1 MSTAT
6 PAPPLAP
13 AQEPRR
19 KERIRRSQVPEV
31 TRKAQARLGVL
42 LVLPLLL
49 MVVVFLLFPM
59 VNAIY
64 YVFVDFNGIDPTP
77 PWVGLANFTELAQ
90 DLTSGRRSRTTSS
103 GS

>member
-1 MSTAT
+1 MTTAT

-13 AQEPRR
+13 AHEPRR
-19 KERIRRSQVPEV
+19 QQRIHRTQVPEV

-49 MVVVFLLFPM
+49 MVAVFLLFPM
-59 VNAIY
+59 ANAVY

-77 PWVGLANFTELAQ
+77 PWVGFANFTELAQ
-90 DLTSGRRSRTTSS
+90 DPDVWRRSRTTSS